1 MTSTPTHAP
10 ANKPAGSS
18 APTASPGSPASGGA
32 QNHKASGSSSG
43 GSWTLQDSI
52 ELYGLDA
59 WPKGYFRAAENGNV
73 VVTPFGAEG
82 PSIDLM
88 EIMEGLEARE
98 VYPPVLLRFSDILEH
113 RLCELSAAFR
123 DAIAREEY
131 TGTYACVYPIKVNQQ
146 RLVVEEIRDAGA
158 KHGFGLEAGSKP
170 ELLAVLGLTA
180 NHPDMPIVCNG
191 FKDSEFIEAI
201 ILATKLG
208 RNIIPIVEK
217 FSELELIVHHAQR
230 HGVRP
235 SIGLRAKLLSKGVGR
250 WRSSAGPRS
259 KFGLQMTEILRALD
273 YLKSHGMADCL
284 NLLHFHIGSQVFDIR
299 GFKNALTE
307 LAHIYTELRRLG
319 AGMTTLDIG
328 GGLAVDYDGSGS
340 SNDSSMNYT
349 IAEYAA
355 DVVYRIKAVCDDAG
369 VPHPNILSESGRA
382 MVSYSSML
390 VFDVTGSSTFDVPP
404 PPTLEDAMRE
414 ADVKDEAE
422 VPQPLVDLYTAY
434 SSVNQRNVREVFH
447 DATQARD
454 ELMSLFGMGY
464 VSLPLRAIG
473 ERVFWAISRAI
484 VELLPGMEDVP
495 EEMADLPDQLA
506 DHYFCNL
513 SIFQSLPDFWAI
525 DQRFPICP
533 IHRLNEEPVRRAVLH
548 DLTCDSDGQLDCFIT
563 PQGERRTLPVHPL
576 RAGERYYLGVFLIG
590 AYQEILG
597 DLHNLFGD
605 THAVHISINEDGEP
619 SLDEIVYGESVAD
632 VLRSVEIDPTQLRRD
647 IRREVEKAVQKRR
660 LTAVEAGKFMRF
672 YEGGLEGYTYYE
684 LD

>member
-1 MTSTPTHAP
+1 MTSTPTREPINP
-10 ANKPAGSS
+10 ATDPRTVSEAGSTGWS
-18 APTASPGSPASGGA
+18 
-32 QNHKASGSSSG
+32 
-43 GSWTLQDSI
+43 LQDSI
-52 ELYGLDA
+52 ALYGLNA
-59 WPKGYFRAAENGNV
+59 WPRGYYRAGDNGHV
-73 VVTPFGAEG
+73 LVTPFGDKG
-82 PSIDLM
+82 PAIDLM
-88 EIMEGLEARE
+88 DIMEGLEARE

-113 RLCELSAAFR
+113 RLGELSAAFR
-123 DAIAREEY
+123 DAITKEEY
-131 TGTYACVYPIKVNQQ
+131 AGSYSCVYPIKVNQQ
-146 RLVVEEIRDAGA
+146 RLVVEEVRDAGA

-217 FSELELIVHHAQR
+217 ATELELIVHHAER

-259 KFGLQMTEILRALD
+259 KFGLQMTEILAALD
-273 YLKSHGMADCL
+273 YLKSHNMADCL

-299 GFKNALTE
+299 GFKNAVTE

-340 SNDSSMNYT
+340 STDSSMNYT

-355 DVVYRIKAVCDDAG
+355 DVIYRIKAVCDDAG

-390 VFDVTGSSTFDVPP
+390 VFDVTGTSSFDVPP
-404 PPTLEDAMRE
+404 PPSLEAAMEE
-414 ADVKDEAE
+414 AEVKDDDE

-434 SSVNQRNVREVFH
+434 SSVNPKNVREVFH

-473 ERVFWAISRAI
+473 ERVFWATARAI
-484 VELLPGMEDVP
+484 VALLPGMDDVP

-525 DQRFPICP
+525 DQKFPICP
-533 IHRLNEEPVRRAVLH
+533 IHRLNEEPTRRAVLH

-563 PQGERRTLPVHPL
+563 PDGERRTLPVHPL
-576 RAGERYYLGVFLIG
+576 RSGERYYLGVFLIG

-632 VLRSVEIDPTQLRRD
+632 VMRSVEIDPTQLRRE
-647 IRREVEKAVQKRR
+647 IRREVERAVQKRR
-660 LTAVEAGKFMRF
+660 ITAVEAGKFMRF

>member
-1 MTSTPTHAP
+1 MTSTPTRP
-10 ANKPAGSS
+10 PLTP
-18 APTASPGSPASGGA
+18 PTAHNPAHANEWS
-32 QNHKASGSSSG
+32 
-43 GSWTLQDSI
+43 LERSI
-52 ELYGLDA
+52 ELYGLNA
-59 WPKGYFRAAENGNV
+59 WPRGYFRAGDNGHV
-73 VVTPFGAEG
+73 HVTPLGANG
-82 PSIDLM
+82 PAIDLI
-88 EIMEGLEARE
+88 EIMQGLEARE
-98 VYPPVLLRFSDILEH
+98 VYPPVLLRFSDILES
-113 RLCELSAAFR
+113 RLNELSAAFK
-123 DAIAREEY
+123 DAIAKE
-131 TGTYACVYPIKVNQQ
+131 GYAGGYSCVYPIKVNQQ
-146 RLVVEEIRDAGA
+146 RLVVEEVRDAGA

-217 FSELELIVHHAQR
+217 ATELELIVHHAER

-235 SIGLRAKLLSKGVGR
+235 RIGLRAKLLSKGVGR

-259 KFGLQMTEILRALD
+259 KFGLQMTEILSALD

-299 GFKNALTE
+299 GFKNAVTE

-319 AGMTTLDIG
+319 AGMKMLDIG
-328 GGLAVDYDGSGS
+328 GGLAVDYDGTGS
-340 SNDSSMNYT
+340 TNDSSMNYT

-355 DVVYRIKAVCDDAG
+355 DVIYRIKAVCDDAG
-369 VPHPNILSESGRA
+369 VPHPDILSESGRA

-404 PPTLEDAMRE
+404 PASLEAAIRE
-414 ADVKDEAE
+414 AEVNDESE
-422 VPQPLVDLYTAY
+422 VPQPLVDLYTAFTT
-434 SSVNQRNVREVFH
+434 VNRQNIREVYH

-473 ERVFWAISRAI
+473 ERVYWAIARAI
-484 VELLPGMEDVP
+484 VALLPGMDDVP
-495 EEMADLPDQLA
+495 EELADLPDQLA

-525 DQRFPICP
+525 DQKFPICP
-533 IHRLNEEPVRRAVLH
+533 IHRLNEQPTRRAVLH
-548 DLTCDSDGQLDCFIT
+548 DLTCDSDGQLDCFIS
-563 PQGERRTLPVHPL
+563 PDGERRTLPVHPL
-576 RAGERYYLGVFLIG
+576 RSGERYYLGVFLIG

-605 THAVHISINEDGEP
+605 THAVHISINEDGEAGF
-619 SLDEIVYGESVAD
+619 DEIVYGESVAD

-647 IRREVEKAVQKRR
+647 MRREVEKAVQKRR
-660 LTAVEAGKFMRF
+660 LTAVEAGRFMRF